1 MSSMKRRAIGGRPER
16 RTVEATQALVE
27 LQEHDLTLMRLNKQ
41 LDEMPEKRAILAARG
56 KIAEL
61 RVLQARAATGL
72 TGVEAQ
78 VRRGEDQLRV
88 LNERIKTEQ
97 DKLLSGAVKN
107 PKELQAISLELD
119 SLKRRADA
127 LEADTLAK
135 MEQRETSVAHAAKV
149 AAAISTGEST
159 EAHLTERFRE
169 HGGTLLAAIDTEN
182 RAREALMRGLPA
194 DLRAR
199 YEGMRDSRHGLT
211 VGVLR
216 EGMCSACRVGLPA
229 GKVEELVRGPDV
241 GVCPNCN
248 RLLIVR
254 GL

>member
-61 RVLQARAATGL
+61 RALQQRSEAVLGRVDA
-72 TGVEAQ
+72 E
-78 VRRGEDQLRV
+78 VRRGEDEIRV
-88 LNERIKTEQ
+88 LNERIQTEQ

-107 PKELQAISLELD
+107 PKELQSISLELD

-127 LEADTLAK
+127 LEAETLAK
-135 MEQRETSVAHAAKV
+135 MEKREASSAHAAKV

-159 EAHLTERFRE
+159 EAHLTESFKQ
-169 HGGTLLAAIDTEN
+169 HGGELLAALDAEE
-182 RAREALMRGLPA
+182 RARDALLKALPGE
-194 DLRAR
+194 LRAR
-199 YEGMRDSRHGLT
+199 YEAMRDSRHGLT
-211 VGVLR
+211 VGVLSDGR
-216 EGMCSACRVGLPA
+216 CSACRVGLPA
-229 GKVEELVRGPDV
+229 GKVDELLRGPDV
-241 GVCPNCN
+241 GECPNCN